1 MPAILP
7 LSFVLPRP
15 PCSRSSTRSPVDP
28 NAYGDPYGRPQS
40 VASSSSGGV
49 ESAWRRRQTI
59 KRGVT
64 RKVKLTKGNFITEYQ
79 VPTPV
84 YSAIEGKWTQSA
96 RTTEFS

>member
-1 MPAILP
+1 M
-7 LSFVLPRP
+7 
-15 PCSRSSTRSPVDP
+15 DP
-28 NAYGDPYGRPQS
+28 KAYGDPYGRPAS
-40 VASSSSGGV
+40 VASSASSTGGV

-84 YSAIEGKWTQSA
+84 YSAIEAKWTA
-96 RTTEFS
+96 GCRTTEFS